1 MQKTV
6 INILKLRFGWCLFLF
21 DIRYLK
27 ILLICKKKQKK
38 TCFYKK
44 NWSSKNLKIKFQQRS
59 AKPKYSIDKK
69 ATIL

>member
-1 MQKTV
+1 MFVFIRYPLFKNFTNMQK
-6 INILKLRFGWCLFLF
+6 
-21 DIRYLK
+21 
-27 ILLICKKKQKK
+27 KKKK